1 MNFRAS
7 IDTIKHA
14 ANRPIP
20 LPRSGRCLQNLLY
33 WLAGARQSTLAQLPE
48 SERER
53 VAILGSSVL
62 IPTLLA
68 FLGMY
73 LYAAHR
79 FQSSRPFVSLL
90 LALVWA
96 FIIMNVDR
104 ILLATYRPF
113 QPLRRKI
120 VQICF
125 RVGLAAVISV
135 AIAFPFCLEQYQGA
149 IKERLQGEHLKQLQD
164 LQVKE
169 RADREQ
175 IETRT
180 AAITG
185 ELKEQLKRERA
196 SGPVDPGLYAETLA
210 RQTISQRDD
219 RSLGLKQQLQ
229 QEAMTAQAEWK
240 GISARV
246 REVEQDIKEEGQ
258 GRLAQ
263 DRGGTG
269 KPGQG
274 AKVKELE
281 RELSLLRTT
290 EQTARLRYE
299 QLLSRAAAIQP
310 VEPLQDALASLE
322 AGQQTSLLAE
332 ATNRKGRIDQLEASV
347 RRTEAEH
354 IEQMDSHRQ
363 QFEPLIQRTR
373 SKVEGSFDPM
383 EETIGLVKVI
393 FVPEGESNASNQLF
407 QRYKWMAALFQF
419 SIVFGTLFLLDLI
432 AILAKVMSRPGPYDV
447 LVEFPEL
454 ICTENLNAIKKEYTR
469 SAGAWASAA
478 TLRSAQAPKQ
488 SNQNTINLRNAE
500 EMADFLFRA
509 HLHSPGG
516 RTDPPGVDDRPAAG

>member
-1 MNFRAS
+1 MNLKTP
-7 IDTIKHA
+7 IDTIKHV
-14 ANRPIP
+14 ANRPIS
-20 LPRSGRCLQNLLY
+20 LPRYGQHLQNLLY
-33 WLAGARQSTLAQLPE
+33 WLAGARPSTLAQLPE

-53 VAILGSSVL
+53 IAILGSSVL

-73 LYAAHR
+73 LYASHR
-79 FQSSRPFVSLL
+79 FQSSRPIVTLI

-113 QPLRRKI
+113 QPLRRKV

-149 IKERLQGEHLKQLQD
+149 IKERLQGEHLKHLQA

-180 AAITG
+180 AALTG

-196 SGPVDPGLYAETLA
+196 GSPVDPGLYAETLA

-229 QEAMTAQAEWK
+229 QESMAAQAEWK

-246 REVEQDIKEEGQ
+246 REVEQDIKEEGR

-263 DRGGTG
+263 ERGGTG

-281 RELSLLRTT
+281 RELSLLLKT
-290 EQTARLRYE
+290 EQTSRQRYE
-299 QLLSRAAAIQP
+299 QLVSRAAAIQP
-310 VEPLQDALASLE
+310 VEPLQDVLASL
-322 AGQQTSLLAE
+322 AVDQQASLLAE
-332 ATNRKGRIDQLEASV
+332 AKDRKARIDHLEATL
-347 RRTEAEH
+347 RQTEAEH
-354 IEQMDSHRQ
+354 VEQMGNHRL
-363 QFEPLIQRTR
+363 QFEPLILRTR
-373 SKVEGSFDPM
+373 AKVEGSFDPM

-393 FVPEGESNASNQLF
+393 FVPEADSNAGNQTF

-447 LVEFPEL
+447 LVDFPEL
-454 ICTENLNAIKKEYTR
+454 ISTENLDAIKKEYPR
-469 SAGAWASAA
+469 SAEAWACSA
-478 TLRSAQAPKQ
+478 THVPAQAPETTGG
-488 SNQNTINLRNAE
+488 STIDLRNAE
-500 EMADFLFRA
+500 EMARFLFRA
-509 HLHSPGG
+509 HLRSPDVS
-516 RTDPPGVDDRPAAG
+516 TDRPVADNRPAAG